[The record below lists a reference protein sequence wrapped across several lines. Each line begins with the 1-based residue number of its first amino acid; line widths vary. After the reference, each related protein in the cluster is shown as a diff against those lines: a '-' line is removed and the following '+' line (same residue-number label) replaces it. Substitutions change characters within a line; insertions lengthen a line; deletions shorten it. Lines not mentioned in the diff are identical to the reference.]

1 MNIEESLYYE
11 RVDELMRQIQTL
23 KESKMTSAGETM
35 KSIESFVDAILI
47 SLSPEE
53 IRSLIEELTYEIDH
67 QKEKVNT
74 YITVSDGKKNVIQ

>member
-1 MNIEESLYYE
+1 
-11 RVDELMRQIQTL
+11 
-23 KESKMTSAGETM
+23 M

-67 QKEKVNT
+67 QKEMVTGKDSFVNGDDS
-74 YITVSDGKKNVIQ
+74 VRGES

>member
-1 MNIEESLYYE
+1 
-11 RVDELMRQIQTL
+11 
-23 KESKMTSAGETM
+23 M